1 MTEQSENKE
10 LLYKILLLGDS
21 SVGKTCFLMRY
32 TDNTY
37 QEIHMS
43 TIGID
48 NKFKDVELEDGKK
61 VKIQIW
67 DTAGQDR
74 FRSITRNYYKGANGI
89 VLIFDVTNKKSYEN
103 VKNWVK
109 QIKEEVSSRVTII
122 LVANKID
129 DVNHRIVTKEEGEK
143 IANECGLMFFE
154 CSAKTGENIEHAFNE
169 LVKKTVENYS
179 KVGQGGEKLKNVQLD
194 DGKIVKIQIWDTAG
208 QDRFRSITKNY
219 YKGAH
224 GILLI
229 YDVTSRKTYDNIK
242 NWVTQ
247 IKEEVSEKVTI
258 ILVGNKIDDEKKRKV
273 STEEGEKMAKECGLS
288 FYETSAKS
296 GINIDSTFNEL
307 VTKTVE
313 KYSKVDGKGDKLNNK
328 KSGSK
333 KGCCL

>member
-1 MTEQSENKE
+1 MTEKKQKE

-32 TDNTY
+32 SDNTF

-43 TIGID
+43 TIGLD
-48 NKFKDVELEDGKK
+48 
-61 VKIQIW
+61 
-67 DTAGQDR
+67 
-74 FRSITRNYYKGANGI
+74 Y
-89 VLIFDVTNKKSYEN
+89 
-103 VKNWVK
+103 
-109 QIKEEVSSRVTII
+109 
-122 LVANKID
+122 
-129 DVNHRIVTKEEGEK
+129 
-143 IANECGLMFFE
+143 
-154 CSAKTGENIEHAFNE
+154 
-169 LVKKTVENYS
+169 
-179 KVGQGGEKLKNVQLD
+179 KLKNVQLD

-258 ILVGNKIDDEKKRKV
+258 ILVGNKIDDEKNRKV

-328 KSGSK
+328 KSGNK

>member
-179 KVGQGGEKLKNVQLD
+179 KVGQGGEKVKKKKN
-194 DGKIVKIQIWDTAG
+194 
-208 QDRFRSITKNY
+208 
-219 YKGAH
+219 
-224 GILLI
+224 
-229 YDVTSRKTYDNIK
+229 
-242 NWVTQ
+242 
-247 IKEEVSEKVTI
+247 
-258 ILVGNKIDDEKKRKV
+258 
-273 STEEGEKMAKECGLS
+273 
-288 FYETSAKS
+288 
-296 GINIDSTFNEL
+296 
-307 VTKTVE
+307 
-313 KYSKVDGKGDKLNNK
+313 
-328 KSGSK
+328 SK
-333 KGCCL
+333 KGCC

>member
-179 KVGQGGEKLKNVQLD
+179 KVGQGGEKLK
-194 DGKIVKIQIWDTAG
+194 KK
-208 QDRFRSITKNY
+208 KN
-219 YKGAH
+219 
-224 GILLI
+224 
-229 YDVTSRKTYDNIK
+229 
-242 NWVTQ
+242 
-247 IKEEVSEKVTI
+247 
-258 ILVGNKIDDEKKRKV
+258 
-273 STEEGEKMAKECGLS
+273 
-288 FYETSAKS
+288 
-296 GINIDSTFNEL
+296 
-307 VTKTVE
+307 
-313 KYSKVDGKGDKLNNK
+313 
-328 KSGSK
+328 SK
-333 KGCCL
+333 KGFC